1 MTVRCAVL
9 GSPIEHSLSP
19 ALHRAAYAHL
29 RLTDWEYQRHR
40 VEADQLRG
48 FVAGLDDSWRGLSLT
63 MPLKVAALEIGEPDE
78 LSVLAAAGNTM
89 IFEPGSDAKV
99 YNTDVGGLVSAFAA
113 AGVHKINSATVLGSG
128 ATARSSLIS
137 VARMGA
143 GIVRLMAR
151 RPDHARDTLSGLAD
165 RLGVE
170 LAVVGWGTAVPAA
183 DVLISTVT
191 KGAADPIAEEAAGA
205 APVIFDV
212 IYDPWPTALALAA
225 DRAGRQVLNGLDLL
239 VHQAVGQIELM
250 TGRTVPSALLLDAGR
265 EALAGVT

>member
-29 RLTDWEYQRHR
+29 GLAGWEYQRHR
-40 VEADQLRG
+40 VEADELAG
-48 FVAGLDDSWRGLSLT
+48 FVAALDHSWRGLSLT
-63 MPLKVAALEIGEPDE
+63 MPLKVAALEIGDPDE
-78 LSVLAAAGNTM
+78 LSVLAGAANTM
-89 IFEPGSDAKV
+89 VFEPGARPKV
-99 YNTDVGGLVSAFAA
+99 YNTDVGGLISAFAA
-113 AGVHKINSATVLGSG
+113 AGVHTIESATILGSG

-137 VARMGA
+137 VARMEA
-143 GIVRLMAR
+143 EVVRLMAR
-151 RPDHARDTLSGLAD
+151 RPDHARETLSGLAD

-170 LAVVGWGTAVPAA
+170 LQVVGWGTDVPSA

-191 KGAADPIAEEAAGA
+191 KGAGDPIADQAAAA

-212 IYDPWPTALALAA
+212 IYDPWPTALAVAA
-225 DRAGRQVLNGLDLL
+225 DRAGRRVLNGLDLL

-265 EALAGVT
+265 KALAGVT